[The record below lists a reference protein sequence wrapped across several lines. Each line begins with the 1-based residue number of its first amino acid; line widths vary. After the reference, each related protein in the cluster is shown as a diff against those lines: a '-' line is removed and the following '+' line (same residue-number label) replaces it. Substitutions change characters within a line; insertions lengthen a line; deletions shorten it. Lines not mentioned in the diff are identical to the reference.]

1 MDKKEEFI
9 NSMVSVI
16 KNLSNEAL
24 QFDKKDEVYKLY
36 ENTLSQ
42 MWNLIGN
49 NGILL
54 NPIRYSVK
62 AQEIFE
68 KANLKEQGFQS
79 LSEFIWNDR
88 RRLKNKA
95 NFACLKDLEWE
106 HAYTRHDF
114 ALNAIKI
121 VENGEDVDSK
131 LIKLIK
137 EHQIVWITKE
147 ENKCLSEHGYKS
159 HRPNGWKPAYKECG
173 IELVK
178 QKTAQLKS

>member
-36 ENTLSQ
+36 KNTLSQ

-68 KANLKEQGFQS
+68 RVRPALETQGINS
-79 LSEFIWNDR
+79 LSDLKWSKWNSLRKKEDFTC
-88 RRLKNKA
+88 LNK
-95 NFACLKDLEWE
+95 LLWE
-106 HAYTRHDF
+106 HAYTRSDF
-114 ALNAIKI
+114 ATNAINI
-121 VENGEDVDSK
+121 VEKDKDVVNELTE
-131 LIKLIK
+131 LIKQ
-137 EHQIVWITKE
+137 HQINWITVE
-147 ENKCLSEHGYKS
+147 EDKCLTKHGYKS

-178 QKTAQLKS
+178 

>member
-36 ENTLSQ
+36 KNTLSQ

-68 KANLKEQGFQS
+68 RVRPVLETQGINS
-79 LSEFIWNDR
+79 LSDLKWSKWNSLRKKEDFTC
-88 RRLKNKA
+88 LNK
-95 NFACLKDLEWE
+95 LLWE
-106 HAYTRHDF
+106 HAYTRSDF
-114 ALNAIKI
+114 ASNAIKI
-121 VENGEDVDSK
+121 VKERKNVDFK
-131 LIKLIK
+131 LSELIK
-137 EHQIVWITKE
+137 EHQIIWITRKE
-147 ENKCLSEHGYKS
+147 NRRLNRKHRS
-159 HRPNGWKPAYKECG
+159 HRPDGWKQAYEECG
-173 IELVK
+173 IEVI
-178 QKTAQLKS
+178 